1 MNFLSALTPLQ
12 WLLLASVPP
21 AIISLYFLKLKRHP
35 VEVPSTYLWTR
46 TIEDLHVN
54 SIWQRL
60 RQSLLLFLQLLV
72 LLLAILACLRPGWR
86 GTNLIGD
93 RFIFLVDTSASMSA
107 TDVGPSRLEAAKK
120 HAVGLIEQM
129 ESSDVAMVISFSDVP
144 RIEQA
149 FTNNRSAL
157 RQAVN
162 QIKQTNRRTNISE
175 ALRHASGL
183 ANPGR
188 TSEAGTSDVQ
198 VADALPATMYIMSDG
213 GVPAVSDFAPGNL
226 TARYIK
232 IGTATPKNVGIVAF
246 STERNPEKPGQLQA
260 FARLENSGVEDVEVD
275 VALYLD
281 GGLVDASSV
290 TVPIDA
296 AEGVS
301 FVLNDIE
308 SAILRLEVQSQDDM
322 SLDNE
327 AFATINTPRRA
338 RVLVVTLG
346 NDALKFAI
354 TTEAA
359 ARVADVAFADP
370 AVLETK
376 EHETLALAGAYDLI
390 VYDRCVPKAMP
401 EANTLFIG
409 RVPPAEG
416 WSAEAPKPSPL
427 IIDIDRLHPL
437 MHLVELGS
445 ILIFDSLPLKGPE
458 GATSLIDA
466 DHGSLLMI
474 APRKGFED
482 AALAFE
488 LVGAYPDGEVNAKTN
503 WPRRKSFPV
512 FVMNTLRYLGGAR
525 ASLAVQGSQP
535 GQPVKLRTEAVA
547 DQITVESPTGVRT
560 KVQRESQSTF
570 VFTRAEEL
578 GVYTVREGAEREAGQ
593 HFAINL
599 FDSRESD
606 LVPREVIDIPYFDEN
621 TEQVGVH
628 ASLAEPGRKEL
639 WKWFLIF
646 GLVVLLFEWY
656 VYNRRVYL

>member
-107 TDVGPSRLEAAKK
+107 TDIGPSRLEAAKK
-120 HAVGLIEQM
+120 HALGLIEQM

-188 TSEAGTSDVQ
+188 TSEVGTSDVQ
-198 VADALPATMYIMSDG
+198 VADALPATMYIISDG

-301 FVLNDIE
+301 FFLNDIE
-308 SAILRLEVQSQDDM
+308 SAILRLEVQSRDDM

-359 ARVADVAFADP
+359 ARVADVTFADP

-376 EHETLALAGAYDLI
+376 EHEALVLAGAYDLI
-390 VYDRCVPKAMP
+390 VYDRCVPKVMP

-488 LVGAYPDGEVNAKTN
+488 LVGAYPDGDVNAKTN

-560 KVQRESQSTF
+560 RVQRESQSTF

-578 GVYTVREGAEREAGQ
+578 GVYTVREGTEREAGQ

-606 LVPREVIDIPYFDEN
+606 LVPREVIDIPYFDES

-646 GLVVLLFEWY
+646 GLVVLVFEWY